1 MNLTRSQFPP
11 YLTVTCPNF
20 YFLHLL
26 AIHIYVILRMNC
38 EHDVCI
44 SVCGPSPMKQ
54 EMNSQHTHAHMH
66 KQTQKLI

>member
-1 MNLTRSQFPP
+1 
-11 YLTVTCPNF
+11 
-20 YFLHLL
+20 
-26 AIHIYVILRMNC
+26 MNC

-54 EMNSQHTHAHMH
+54 EMNSQHTHAHIH